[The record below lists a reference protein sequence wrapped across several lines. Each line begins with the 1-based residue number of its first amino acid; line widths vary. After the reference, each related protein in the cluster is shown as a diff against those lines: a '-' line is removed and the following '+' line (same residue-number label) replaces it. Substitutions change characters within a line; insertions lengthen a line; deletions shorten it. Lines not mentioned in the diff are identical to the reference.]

1 MISFII
7 CLWIIAI
14 INISK
19 NNNNNNN
26 NNNNSNTCFV
36 VEAINPKIHYPHVQ
50 LFQFEIMPKLQQQQQ
65 LPHQQH
71 QPQNQNH
78 YQQHYQQQQQQY
90 QQHQQQQQHHNNQLH
105 HQSSL
110 TNVAAVTNPSAS
122 TTTLLST
129 SSSSI
134 QHISPH
140 PYQQPPQH
148 YHQHNYQQQSQHQ
161 SQHLHHGEFPL
172 PEGWD
177 IAKDFDGKIYYID
190 HNTKKTTWLDPRD
203 QYTKP
208 QSFEDCVGDELPM
221 GWEEAYD
228 PNIGRYY
235 INHIAQTTQL
245 EDPRQEWKSV
255 QEQML
260 RDYLSAAQDQLE
272 NKREMF
278 DVKQQRLLIA
288 QEEYNHL
295 NKLAASR
302 SSLCSSS
309 SSMSRHDPELLRA
322 DLKLARERVHQLKQ
336 ELKHIT
342 NDISDTQRGMNTLY
356 SVGEKINARQNGCY
370 DIAEVQAIREEMLK
384 VHKSLVSGEKVR
396 EELIR
401 SLVQI
406 KNELSRQQINEENA
420 ELLNASSPFDRVCV
434 ASQTDLCGPG
444 DNLNSGARFAEM
456 AKTKL
461 QYTEWRKHI
470 KRLQQQLADHVER
483 IEPGQLESDKD
494 RILLIQEKEKLLN
507 ELNSISLKS
516 RTSEEIHVI
525 QETRRKLEEDLNEA
539 YEATNQQINNRL
551 RFHEEKQLLLD
562 KLQEALK
569 STKMLEERLKSFSSE
584 STFSISSGS
593 SLGSLSTASS
603 KSALSFTDIY
613 IDPFAVDP
621 QIDVVDLHRRSQRL
635 FQQPQQLQ
643 QQAQI
648 IQQSVVGDQVL
659 GHPPLQQQ
667 QSSEIS
673 LSPRSSLSIETPPAS
688 PMKYNPAS
696 EQNPLSASSQQ
707 LLKEEPTY
715 ANAGAVLQTLYQQSN
730 QIPASVGNRAAA
742 PNPYDLDST
751 VLDCMMLEAKLQKL
765 NMSAPL
771 NLGAPLSPISEKP
784 SLLDLPQEM
793 LSRSSS
799 TSNTRSVSAAVSNE
813 SVAGDSGVFEASRA
827 HLPRKELAQVQIG
840 LKYLKKEGV
849 LVVSLER
856 ANNLSAL
863 VTTSTENSQVYLRA
877 ALLPNSLTS
886 IRTKAL
892 PDFQKPVFNDTFA
905 VPISLSK
912 LLTKSLHVTVISM
925 TGQKE
930 EIIGTVQIS
939 MAEFNPEDSTLKWY
953 NVLSSKFM
961 PTFEPLD
968 MPSTSAAAA
977 VAVAGHVNNSAP
989 VTHNVCKEESSDE
1002 STITSSQTSTLTRN
1016 QVPPFEMQAQIAE
1029 DLRENLGLDV
1039 DDNDEDEDDDE
1050 DDEEE
1055 VDDEELEGAIGS
1067 DFTKKMLDAYMDNMK
1082 QEYVDK
1088 ETNTE
1093 CAFPPEKSRSQQGQ
1107 QTTDDRPVK
1116 RSQTFTPSAAVGK
1129 SRYICRLNRSD
1140 SDSAMHFGVTP
1151 HPFHRGAIERRS
1163 LRFHTKAPKTA
1174 TKLNHTHIPRTSLDL
1189 ELDLQA
1195 QHSKL
1200 DFLNDQIAKLQNLKD
1215 VLEKARDEKDP
1226 LIAAWAIENE
1236 EFQRLVERADPAKC
1250 PEEKQL
1256 QKLLMKTT
1264 KKIYKLRKT
1273 KVPKGC
1279 PDLVSFKEKI
1289 SFFTRKGLSVP
1300 ELPTDFMLSEADPI
1314 EEEEEDLE
1322 DDDDED
1328 NAAETAIAINT
1339 ALVASSIRNKNLSE
1353 NHSGGS
1359 ASSRRQQATQNA
1371 TNKTKIATS
1380 TTTTTTITT
1389 EETEIVKT
1397 LENTKENQQ
1406 QQQVN
1411 NGKED
1416 DDQKQRFDYV
1426 IDRTYGVEV

>member
-1 MISFII
+1 
-7 CLWIIAI
+7 
-14 INISK
+14 
-19 NNNNNNN
+19 
-26 NNNNSNTCFV
+26 
-36 VEAINPKIHYPHVQ
+36 
-50 LFQFEIMPKLQQQQQ
+50 MPKLQQQQQ

-78 YQQHYQQQQQQY
+78 YQQHYQQQQQY
-90 QQHQQQQQHHNNQLH
+90 QQHHNNQPH

-110 TNVAAVTNPSAS
+110 TNVAVTNPTTSA
-122 TTTLLST
+122 TTPNTLLST

-161 SQHLHHGEFPL
+161 SQLLHHGEFPL

-322 DLKLARERVHQLKQ
+322 DLKLAKERVHQLKQ

-342 NDISDTQRGMNTLY
+342 NDISYTQRGMNTLY
-356 SVGEKINARQNGCY
+356 SVGEKINARENGCY

-420 ELLNASSPFDRVCV
+420 ELMNASSPFDRVCV

-516 RTSEEIHVI
+516 RTTEEIHVI
-525 QETRRKLEEDLNEA
+525 QETRRKLQEDLNEA

-613 IDPFAVDP
+613 IDPLAVDP

-635 FQQPQQLQ
+635 FQTQQLQ
-643 QQAQI
+643 QQAQLL
-648 IQQSVVGDQVL
+648 QQNPVGEQVL

-667 QSSEIS
+667 PSSEIS

-688 PMKYNPAS
+688 PMKYNLAS
-696 EQNPLSASSQQ
+696 EQNPLSASTQQ
-707 LLKEEPTY
+707 LLKDEPTY
-715 ANAGAVLQTLYQQSN
+715 ANAGAVLQTLYEQSN
-730 QIPASVGNRAAA
+730 QLPASAGNRAAA

-765 NMSAPL
+765 NMSAPI

-886 IRTKAL
+886 IRTKAM

-977 VAVAGHVNNSAP
+977 ASVAGHVNTNAA
-989 VTHNVCKEESSDE
+989 VTHIVCKEESSDE

-1039 DDNDEDEDDDE
+1039 DDNEEDEDE
-1050 DDEEE
+1050 DEEE

-1107 QTTDDRPVK
+1107 QSTDDRPVK

-1200 DFLNDQIAKLQNLKD
+1200 DFLNDQISKLQNLKD
-1215 VLEKARDEKDP
+1215 VLEKARDDKDP

-1322 DDDDED
+1322 EDDDD
-1328 NAAETAIAINT
+1328 AAETAIAINT
-1339 ALVASSIRNKNLSE
+1339 ALVASSIRNKNLNE

-1397 LENTKENQQ
+1397 LENTKE
-1406 QQQVN
+1406 QQVN
-1411 NGKED
+1411 NDDDDDDD
-1416 DDQKQRFDYV
+1416 DDQKERFDYV

>member
-14 INISK
+14 INISS
-19 NNNNNNN
+19 NNNNN
-26 NNNNSNTCFV
+26 NNNNSNNFV
-36 VEAINPKIHYPHVQ
+36 VEAINPKINYPHVQ

-90 QQHQQQQQHHNNQLH
+90 QQHQQQQQQHHNNQLH

-110 TNVAAVTNPSAS
+110 TNVAAITNPSAS

-228 PNIGRYY
+228 SNIGRYY

-539 YEATNQQINNRL
+539 YEATHQQINNRL

-696 EQNPLSASSQQ
+696 EQNPLSGSSQQ

-730 QIPASVGNRAAA
+730 QTPSSVGNRAAA

-977 VAVAGHVNNSAP
+977 VAVSGHVNNNAP

-1215 VLEKARDEKDP
+1215 VLEKARDEKNP

-1389 EETEIVKT
+1389 EETEIIKT

-1411 NGKED
+1411 NGNDND